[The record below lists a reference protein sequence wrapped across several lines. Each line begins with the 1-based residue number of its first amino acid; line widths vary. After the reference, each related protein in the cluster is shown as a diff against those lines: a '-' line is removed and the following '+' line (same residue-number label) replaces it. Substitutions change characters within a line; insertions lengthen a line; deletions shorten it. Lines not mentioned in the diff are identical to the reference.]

1 MFFDIKNQSV
11 VFDLII
17 VAIVVHMEEANVTKA
32 GIKRFKM
39 TWSLKC

>member
-1 MFFDIKNQSV
+1 MFSDIKNESV
-11 VFDLII
+11 VFELII

-32 GIKRFKM
+32 GIKRSEM